1 MKVNPK
7 VPSSKNLGL
16 CLQEVLMRNH
26 VVMRKEIDPPMDH
39 KSDQELDKG
48 RQTQVI
54 VRQDNDGI
62 RIISIN
68 KDKSLNSEHDTE
80 ITQGRF

>member
-1 MKVNPK
+1 
-7 VPSSKNLGL
+7 
-16 CLQEVLMRNH
+16 
-26 VVMRKEIDPPMDH
+26 MRKEIDPPMDH

-62 RIISIN
+62 RIISRDR
-68 KDKSLNSEHDTE
+68 DKFLNNEHDTKM
-80 ITQGRF
+80 TKGRF